1 MNARLF
7 PKSSNAWDSLAEV
20 YTKAGL
26 KNSEKE
32 YKKSLALDSTN
43 ENRKALLK
51 KVQEAK

>member
-1 MNARLF
+1 VNARLF

-43 ENRKALLK
+43 ESARAMPK
-51 KVQEAK
+51 KLQEAK